1 MLPDGADA
9 SEVPDGILPGTSRSP
24 AEQIKMR
31 TIFFL
36 ALAALATAEPGQS
49 DVDDVNAPLDGDVH
63 NRVKRDIGYDPD
75 GYGPNINVDMEIN
88 AGPNA
93 HVAIDVDVN
102 IGKNWLARFC
112 LFFLALLE
120 GCLPLFIY

>member
-1 MLPDGADA
+1 MARA
-9 SEVPDGILPGTSRSP
+9 SRPFTRKASNAVSVSTF
-24 AEQIKMR
+24 Q
-31 TIFFL
+31 
-36 ALAALATAEPGQS
+36 ATAEPGQS

-102 IGKNWLARFC
+102 IGQ
-112 LFFLALLE
+112 
-120 GCLPLFIY
+120 